1 MTSTCT
7 LVSCFH
13 CGETVTDQGRWS
25 VLIDGESQP
34 MCCPGCQ
41 AIAETIVA
49 SGLHDY
55 YRHRTELPDV
65 TPLDITEQDISAR
78 ETLLFYDSQALQ
90 KQYVLR
96 DGDMAEATLIIEGIS
111 CAACAWLIEHRIA
124 QLAGVET
131 VSMNLS
137 SHRLVMRWHYDTIL
151 VSTII
156 EALLRLGYKATP
168 FSATEQEIIRQRENK
183 LAIRRV
189 AISGFGMMQIMMMS
203 LPTYANMDVFDEF
216 FLRMAQLVLAVPIIL
231 YSGRPF
237 FTAAV
242 RDIKTRHLTM
252 DVPVSLAIML
262 AFTAS
267 IWSTFNQ
274 GVDVYF
280 SEICMFIFFLL
291 VGRYFEMRARHR
303 MSRAGNNLLTL
314 LPNLALKIS
323 NVGTDTETETLIA
336 STDIQHGDILRV
348 KPGHTIAADG
358 VVIEGVSSVD
368 EAALTG
374 EYLPVSKKIGDHVI
388 GGTHNVESPL
398 LMRVTATGAEA
409 QLSTIMRLLDRAQ
422 QSKPRAA
429 LIADKVA
436 SYFVVA
442 VLLVS
447 LAVLSFWWYHENF
460 ERAFFIVLSVL
471 VITCPCALA
480 LATPTALTAATA
492 ALREQGLLIS
502 KSHVLEVLPQVD
514 HVVFDKTGTLTEGRL
529 NIERVVTLSDH
540 AESLVLS
547 LAAGVEQHST
557 HPIARAFR
565 AFEPEPVQQPEQ
577 VSGQGI
583 SALWQGQRVFLGRA
597 DYAWPAPIEAP
608 SKSGQWLLMASESTP
623 IAWILLNDKLR
634 SNAANVVKHLQ
645 QRGIRVSLLTGDPS
659 DAGPLLA
666 KQLQIDNVQYGM
678 TPEQK
683 LQTVAQWQAS
693 GETVMMVG
701 DGINDV
707 PVLAAA
713 NLSLAVNE
721 ASDLAKTNADTLLT
735 SGNLGTLINAID
747 VGKKTRRVIK
757 QNHAWAIGYNLLALP
772 AASAGLIVPWQAA
785 IGMSLSSVLVVAN
798 AMRLLR
804 VRKLKHVAQER

>member
-1 MTSTCT
+1 MTTTCPIT
-7 LVSCFH
+7 ACFH
-13 CGETVTDQGRWS
+13 CGEPVTDHGRWS
-25 VLIDGESQP
+25 VLIDGESRP
-34 MCCPGCQ
+34 MCCPGCH

-65 TPLDITEQDISAR
+65 TPLDINDQEISAR
-78 ETLLFYDSQALQ
+78 ETLLFYDSHALQ
-90 KQYVLR
+90 KQFVSR
-96 DGDMAEATLIIEGIS
+96 DEDAAEATFIIEGIS
-111 CAACAWLIEHRIA
+111 CAACAWLIEHRIS
-124 QLAGVET
+124 QLTGVET
-131 VSMNLS
+131 ASMNLS
-137 SHRLVMRWHYDTIL
+137 SHRLVIRWQYDAIL
-151 VSTII
+151 VSTMI

-168 FSATEQEIIRQRENK
+168 FSATEQETIRQRENK
-183 LAIRRV
+183 LAIRRM

-203 LPTYANMDVFDEF
+203 LPTYADMDVFDEF

-231 YSGRPF
+231 YSARPF
-237 FTAAV
+237 FSAAL

-314 LPNLALKIS
+314 LPNLALK
-323 NVGTDTETETLIA
+323 VEQMGTEQESETLIA

-358 VVIEGVSSVD
+358 VVIEGISSVD

-374 EYLPVSKKIGDHVI
+374 EYLPVSKKVGDNVI

-429 LIADKVA
+429 LIADQVA

-447 LAVLSFWWYHENF
+447 VAVLSFWWYHENF
-460 ERAFFIVLSVL
+460 EHAFFIVLSVL
-471 VITCPCALA
+471 VVTCPCALA

-514 HVVFDKTGTLTEGRL
+514 RVVFDKTGTLTEGRL
-529 NIERVVTLSDH
+529 NIERVVPIENMSDTD
-540 AESLVLS
+540 VLS
-547 LAAGVEQHST
+547 LAAGIEQHST

-565 AFEPEPVQQPEQ
+565 GIEPMSVQQPEQ

-583 SALWQGQRVFLGRA
+583 SALWQDQRVFLGRA
-597 DYAWPAPIEAP
+597 DYAWQHPIEPP
-608 SKSGQWLLMASESTP
+608 SRSGQWLLMASETAP
-623 IAWILLNDKLR
+623 LAWILLNDKLR

-645 QRGIRVSLLTGDPS
+645 QRGIQVSLLTGDPS
-659 DAGPLLA
+659 DAGPILA
-666 KQLQIDNVQYGM
+666 EQLQIDDVQFGM

-683 LQTVAQWQAS
+683 LHTVAQWQAN

-735 SGNLGTLINAID
+735 SGNLSTLIHALD

-804 VRKLKHVAQER
+804 IRSIKQLER

>member
-1 MTSTCT
+1 MTNSCAITA
-7 LVSCFH
+7 CFH
-13 CGETVTDQGRWS
+13 CGEPVMDHGRWS
-25 VLIDGESQP
+25 VMIDGESRP
-34 MCCPGCQ
+34 MCCPGCH

-65 TPLDITEQDISAR
+65 TPIDVDDQDISAR
-78 ETLLFYDSQALQ
+78 DTLLFYDSDALQ
-90 KQYVLR
+90 KQFVSR
-96 DGDMAEATLIIEGIS
+96 DGDNAEATFIIEGIS
-111 CAACAWLIEHRIA
+111 CAACAWLIEHRIS
-124 QLAGVET
+124 QLLGVENA
-131 VSMNLS
+131 SMNLS
-137 SHRLVMRWHYDTIL
+137 SHRLVIRWHYETIL

-168 FSATEQEIIRQRENK
+168 FSATEQETIRQRENK
-183 LAIRRV
+183 LAIRRI

-203 LPTYANMDVFDEF
+203 LPTYANMEVFDEF
-216 FLRMAQLVLAVPIIL
+216 FLRMAQLLLAVPIIL

-237 FTAAV
+237 FSAAL
-242 RDIKTRHLTM
+242 RDLKTRHLTM

-274 GVDVYF
+274 GIDVYF

-314 LPNLALKIS
+314 LPNLALKVTD
-323 NVGTDTETETLIA
+323 VGTDNETETLIA
-336 STDIQHGDILRV
+336 STDIQLGDVLRV

-358 VVIEGVSSVD
+358 VIIEGVSSVD

-374 EYLPVSKKIGDHVI
+374 EYLPVSKKVGDNVI

-429 LIADKVA
+429 LIADQVA
-436 SYFVVA
+436 SYFVIA

-447 LAVLSFWWYHENF
+447 VAVLSYWWYQENF
-460 ERAFFIVLSVL
+460 EHAFFIVLSVL
-471 VITCPCALA
+471 VVTCPCALA

-492 ALREQGLLIS
+492 ALREHGLLIS
-502 KSHVLEVLPQVD
+502 KSHVLEVLPKVD
-514 HVVFDKTGTLTEGRL
+514 RVVFDKTGTLTEGRL
-529 NIERVVTLSDH
+529 NIERVVPL
-540 AESLVLS
+540 AEVSETQLLAI
-547 LAAGVEQHST
+547 AAGIEQHST

-565 AFEPEPVQQPEQ
+565 GITPETVQQPEQ

-597 DYAWPAPIEAP
+597 DYAWQQPIEPPAR
-608 SKSGQWLLMASESTP
+608 SGQWLLMASESTP
-623 IAWILLNDKLR
+623 LAWILLNDKLR

-659 DAGPLLA
+659 DAGPVLA
-666 KQLQIDNVQYGM
+666 EQLQIDDVQFGM

-683 LQTVAQWQAS
+683 LHTVAHWQAR

-735 SGNLGTLINAID
+735 SGNLSTLISALD
-747 VGKKTRRVIK
+747 VGKKTRRIIK

-772 AASAGLIVPWQAA
+772 AAAAGLIVPWQAA
-785 IGMSLSSVLVVAN
+785 IGMSLSSMLVVAN

-804 VRKLKHVAQER
+804 IRTLKQLER